1 MLGWQYENQY
11 LRRHIAQRARFEDI
25 TSSYRLFCLQILEPL
40 GIKLDET
47 VWKAAVR
54 CPENVTENDM
64 VGTWD
69 DWPRDQQ
76 HQFLRICGTEMKEYG
91 YEIPEI
97 DLRYSKLETQYKPS

>member
-1 MLGWQYENQY
+1 MWE
-11 LRRHIAQRARFEDI
+11 
-25 TSSYRLFCLQILEPL
+25 
-40 GIKLDET
+40 
-47 VWKAAVR
+47 AAVR

-91 YEIPEI
+91 YEIPE
-97 DLRYSKLETQYKPS
+97 T